1 MKKNKTRKTILTI
14 GLIISWQVASGLTAE
29 IKRPSREHEVYF
41 ENTPNEL
48 HVYKLYGRFDGN
60 TIFILGG
67 IQGDEPGGYLSADL
81 YPDLVLD
88 RGNLIVIPRANFHSI
103 ILNKRGVNGD
113 MNRRFDR
120 KQSTDIEDQII
131 EIIKRLMSESD
142 LFLNLH
148 DGSGFYSKTY
158 IDKNRNPYCYGQSI
172 IADADQVVLN
182 GDTLKLE
189 EMAQKV
195 IKGINLRV
203 ENPEHKFSFFN
214 TNTLSPDTKYPEQ
227 RKSATYYALTTFHIP
242 AFGIESSKN
251 LENVELKIR
260 YHNYAINEFFKLMGV
275 EPEHPAVLFEPPKLI
290 YLLITINNTETK
302 IVENDGFIQV
312 NYGDIIR
319 VKHIESNYNRGLTCD
334 VLGIGNA
341 QDFQKPIPVLKPTS
355 IIVRRDNI
363 IIGSVKVETIGS
375 TFDSIAYI
383 IEVNGIQRKLTDG
396 QTLTVKRGDLIKII
410 EVLIPGLDSAD
421 LQVNLKGF
429 VPPGSYNDGED
440 RNCLVDTRKL
450 QWKKYSVDGL
460 GKKYPIVVTYG
471 SDELTRA
478 FIYIQ
483 D

>member
-1 MKKNKTRKTILTI
+1 MII
-14 GLIISWQVASGLTAE
+14 GLAMYWQATSSLSAE
-29 IKRPSREHEVYF
+29 IKRPSQEHKVYF

-48 HVYKLYGRFDGN
+48 HVYKLFGRFDGK

-88 RGNLIVIPRANFHSI
+88 KGNLIVIPRANFHSI

-120 KQSTDIEDQII
+120 NKSTDIEDQIV
-131 EIIKRLMSESD
+131 EIIKQLMSESD

-148 DGSGFYSKTY
+148 DGSGFYRETN
-158 IDKNRNPYCYGQSI
+158 IDKNHNPQCFGQSI
-172 IADADQVVLN
+172 IADADRMVFN
-182 GDTLKLE
+182 GDTIELE
-189 EMAQKV
+189 KMAQNV

-203 ENPEHKFSFFN
+203 EDPEHKFTFLN
-214 TNTLSPDTKYPEQ
+214 TNTLASDTKYPEQ

-290 YLLITINNTETK
+290 YLLITINNNETK
-302 IVENDGFIQV
+302 IVENNGFIQV
-312 NYGDIIR
+312 NYGDVLRIN
-319 VKHIESNYNRGLTCD
+319 HIESNYNRGLTCD
-334 VLGIGNA
+334 VVGIGTA
-341 QDFQKPIPVLKPTS
+341 QDFQKPIPILKPTS
-355 IIVRRDNI
+355 IIVRRDNNV
-363 IIGSVKVETIGS
+363 IGSVSVETVGS
-375 TFDSIAYI
+375 AFDSITYL
-383 IEVNGIQRKLTDG
+383 IEVNGIQHKLSDN
-396 QTLTVKRGDLIKII
+396 QTLTVKRGDLIKIV
-410 EVLIPGLDSAD
+410 EVLIPGLNSSD
-421 LQVNLKGF
+421 LQVNLKGY

-440 RNCLVDTRKL
+440 RNCLIDTRKL

-460 GKKYPIVVTYG
+460 GKKYPIVVTFD
-471 SDELTRA
+471 SEELTRA
-478 FIYIQ
+478 YIYIR